1 MSAVADVNLEGVWQV
16 QDAENTQETLDTA
29 VEEVVQEMNFF
40 IRKIARNKLKEQ
52 AQVCNTWNFATLNSN
67 FSWQCNQDEIFE
79 LASAAKDQSV
89 TKEDGSVFTGTISR
103 GENYIATILTGEKGV
118 RTNMWKK
125 VSENEMLYTATIES
139 EKLPQPLTWTLV
151 YKLAQQAPDFVSR
164 QDYKVPKPRRMNV
177 KGSQTSGHVKL
188 GFSQHDQKTR
198 YRAIDNGFFYV
209 RNT

>member
-1 MSAVADVNLEGVWQV
+1 MKKSIIPALIIGTSLSMSAVADVNLEGVWQV

-151 YKLAQQAPDFVSR
+151 YKLAQ
-164 QDYKVPKPRRMNV
+164 
-177 KGSQTSGHVKL
+177 
-188 GFSQHDQKTR
+188 
-198 YRAIDNGFFYV
+198 
-209 RNT
+209 